1 MKEENISPVFK
12 RRNRGNDKSNY
23 RLASK
28 FPKLSKI
35 YKRLIYNQINQT
47 AENAFLKKVQFSQ
60 EI

>member
-23 RLASK
+23 WLVSK

-35 YKRLIYNQINQT
+35 YKRLVYSQINQT